1 MPLWG
6 TYPLP
11 LWLPFQLTFASWRD
25 SPKRNKPNTKPEI
38 SQKAL
43 SKCIAISLWQT
54 ITVKVTVNATVIAGP
69 GAAAR
74 KFHMKMWPGNM
85 KMRKC
90 VRPKSTKQTRNLA
103 PPTSVRVPVCVCECV
118 SAIVCDWQQQHCSHT
133 YVSCV
138 VATHQR
144 ERERER
150 TSERAKSAR
159 TQLALTKRAK
169 GNAKER
175 RGERKRQTE
184 REKERKLLESKFTRW
199 YMKAYQAQL
208 TESRLDICIQSSV
221 FPQGEACLEE
231 GQR

>member
-54 ITVKVTVNATVIAGP
+54 ITVKVTVNATVIVGP

-85 KMRKC
+85 KMCKAKKHKANKKSGSTHKC
-90 VRPKSTKQTRNLA
+90 ARAR
-103 PPTSVRVPVCVCECV
+103 VCVCDCL
-118 SAIVCDWQQQHCSHT
+118 WL
-133 YVSCV
+133 
-138 VATHQR
+138 ATTTLLTHLRQLRRCHPPKR
-144 ERERER
+144 ERARANKWE
-150 TSERAKSAR
+150 SEVSTNSAC
-159 TQLALTKRAK
+159 A
-169 GNAKER
+169 
-175 RGERKRQTE
+175 
-184 REKERKLLESKFTRW
+184 
-199 YMKAYQAQL
+199 
-208 TESRLDICIQSSV
+208 D
-221 FPQGEACLEE
+221 
-231 GQR
+231 